1 MKYITE
7 GESAYI
13 VRLPPTWTSVSFSFI
28 KFGGKRL
35 AKKAASTYVK
45 ENSVKC
51 DDHKGHTSSKS
62 KLEGET
68 IGVNFEKIKSKSGQ
82 VATYWTASYQDDTVT
97 PPKQRKK
104 RYSISKYGDLAKEKA
119 ITFRE
124 EKMGKLKPTER

>member
-7 GESAYI
+7 GDSAYI
-13 VRLPPTWTSVSFSFI
+13 VRLPPTWKSVSFSFT

-35 AKKAASTYVK
+35 AKKEASLYVK

-51 DDHKGHTSSKS
+51 SDHKGHTSSKS
-62 KLEGET
+62 KQEGET
-68 IGVNFEKIKSKSGQ
+68 IGVNFETIKSKGGQ
-82 VATYWTASYQDDTVT
+82 VATYWTASYQDDTCS

-104 RYSISKYGDLAKEKA
+104 RFSISKYGSAAKQEA